1 MEKMIDL
8 RVVAKRIKQYLWIL
22 VVAAVVGIGGSALWA
37 TQIATPKYQATAD
50 IFVKPQKLET
60 EDFRLDANTN
70 NRLISTYSGILK
82 SHKIIDQVKMKLD
95 IRESFQTIVAN
106 LNIKNENESQIIS
119 ISYTTT
125 TPEEAVKVVNTT
137 IRVMEV
143 EVGALLEG
151 DTIKVLS
158 KATVEEAAI
167 PVSPNIKMSLLM
179 GLFIGLVGG
188 MIIMAAILF
197 SNNTIRENEDIEE
210 ITNIPILGEIE
221 KW

>member
-1 MEKMIDL
+1 
-8 RVVAKRIKQYLWIL
+8 
-22 VVAAVVGIGGSALWA
+22 
-37 TQIATPKYQATAD
+37 
-50 IFVKPQKLET
+50 
-60 EDFRLDANTN
+60 
-70 NRLISTYSGILK
+70 
-82 SHKIIDQVKMKLD
+82 MKLD

-119 ISYTTT
+119 ISYIAT
-125 TPEEAVKVVNTT
+125 TPEEATKVVNTV
-137 IRVMEV
+137 IKVMEA
-143 EVGALLEG
+143 EVGVLLEG
-151 DTIKVLS
+151 DTIKTLS

-188 MIIMAAILF
+188 LIIMVVILF

>member
-8 RVVAKRIKQYLWIL
+8 RLAAKRMKQYLWIL
-22 VVAAVVGIGGSALWA
+22 VLAAVLGIGGAALWA
-37 TQIATPKYQATAD
+37 TQVAIPKYQATAD

-82 SHKIIDQVKMKLD
+82 SHKIIDQVKTKLD
-95 IRESFQTIVAN
+95 IRESFQTMVAN

-125 TPEEAVKVVNTT
+125 TPEEAAKVVNTA
-137 IRVMEV
+137 IQVLEA

-151 DTIKVLS
+151 DTIKILS
-158 KATVEEAAI
+158 KATAEEAAI
-167 PVSPNIKMSLLM
+167 PVSPNIKISLLM
-179 GLFIGLVGG
+179 GLFIGLLGG
-188 MIIMAAILF
+188 MIIMVVILF

>member
-1 MEKMIDL
+1 MIDL
-8 RVVAKRIKQYLWIL
+8 RIVAKRMKQYLWIL
-22 VVAAVVGIGGSALWA
+22 VLAAIFGIGGAALWA
-37 TQIATPKYQATAD
+37 TQVATPKYQATAD

-119 ISYTTT
+119 ISYIAT
-125 TPEEAVKVVNTT
+125 TPEEATKVVNTV
-137 IRVMEV
+137 IKVMEA
-143 EVGALLEG
+143 EVGVLLEG
-151 DTIKVLS
+151 DTIKTLS

-188 MIIMAAILF
+188 LIIMVVILF